1 MKKKN
6 GGYDFES
13 WKELDKISKNLKFTV
28 KELDK
33 DGNVVVREKQVLD
46 IADVLTTQKDIVTQM
61 NKFPELQNK
70 YQNSIIKDL
79 MNKVMC

>member
-1 MKKKN
+1 MKRKN
-6 GGYDFES
+6 GGYDFQS

-46 IADVLTTQKDIVTQM
+46 YFSL
-61 NKFPELQNK
+61 NKI
-70 YQNSIIKDL
+70 IIKNENSL
-79 MNKVMC
+79 FIE